1 MRARSDDRRRPG
13 EQDFDSLFEFQACRK
28 YIENTTGC
36 QGCLEVNSLIFKAI
50 SFFVF
55 KRTAEMQFLYFPIK
69 V

>member
-1 MRARSDDRRRPG
+1 MRARSDPRLRPG
-13 EQDFDSLFEFQACRK
+13 EQDFDSLFEFQAFRK

-55 KRTAEMQFLYFPIK
+55 KRTAGMQFLQFPIK